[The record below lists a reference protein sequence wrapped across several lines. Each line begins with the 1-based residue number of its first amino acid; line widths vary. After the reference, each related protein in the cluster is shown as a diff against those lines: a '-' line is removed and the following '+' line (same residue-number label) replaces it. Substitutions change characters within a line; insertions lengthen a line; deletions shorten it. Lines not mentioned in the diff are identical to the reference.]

1 MKGVLKDVAASN
13 GEVILFIDELHNLV
27 GAGASEGSMDASNM
41 LKPPLARGELHCV
54 GATTT
59 NEYRKYIEKDP
70 ALARRFQS
78 IYVGEPNIENAISMM
93 RALKE
98 KYEVHHGVRI
108 QDSAVVSACV
118 LSNRYITDRQLPDKA
133 IDLIDEA
140 ASRLRLQQESKPESI
155 ENLDRVIIQMKI
167 EIQALQKETDM
178 ASKERLEK
186 LKKELEEKEK
196 EVSALSAKWN
206 TERETISNIKSIKQQ
221 LEQARTDRDR
231 AKREG
236 NFALASELEY
246 GVIPKLERDLP
257 KEGTGPE
264 LSLLSESVTEKDIA
278 AVVARHTG
286 IPLSNLLGSEKQ
298 RLLHME
304 QEIEKKVI
312 GQSRAVQAIANAVRV
327 SRAGLN
333 SHERP
338 MGSFLF
344 LGPTGVGK
352 TMLCKELSNFL
363 FQNPSAMVRI
373 DMSEYMEKFSVSRLI
388 GAPPGYVG
396 YEEGGVLT
404 EAVRRRPYQVVLF
417 DEFEK
422 AHREVSNVLLQVLDE
437 GFLTDSQGRKVDFR
451 NTIVIMTSNI
461 GADLLSATNDVEAV
475 KPAVM
480 ERVRDVMLPEFIN
493 RIDEVV
499 VFNKLSRANM
509 DDIVGV
515 HLKELDNMLLEK
527 KIHIQLDA
535 SARIWLAD
543 KGFDQMYGARPLKR
557 LIQKTLIQPLSKEIL
572 EGNIREYANV
582 KVHVSDD
589 QQELVLEPINV
600 S

>member
-1 MKGVLKDVAASN
+1 
-13 GEVILFIDELHNLV
+13 
-27 GAGASEGSMDASNM
+27 
-41 LKPPLARGELHCV
+41 
-54 GATTT
+54 
-59 NEYRKYIEKDP
+59 
-70 ALARRFQS
+70 
-78 IYVGEPNIENAISMM
+78 
-93 RALKE
+93 
-98 KYEVHHGVRI
+98 
-108 QDSAVVSACV
+108 
-118 LSNRYITDRQLPDKA
+118 
-133 IDLIDEA
+133 
-140 ASRLRLQQESKPESI
+140 
-155 ENLDRVIIQMKI
+155 
-167 EIQALQKETDM
+167 M